1 MRNEA
6 FPVLLERHG
15 SDTVGLM
22 TTISIKLPEALAQ
35 RLEAAARQRQRPKS
49 GLVRDFIE
57 RGLLEKPCGS
67 PSFHDL
73 AQTYCGSGRS
83 GLRDLAT
90 NPAHLQDY
98 GR

>member
-1 MRNEA
+1 L
-6 FPVLLERHG
+6 PDRHW
-15 SDTVGLM
+15 SDTVNSV

-35 RLEAAARQRQRPKS
+35 RLEAAARQRQQPKS

-57 RGLLEKPCGS
+57 RGLLEGPGGS

-73 AQTYCGSGRS
+73 AKTHYGSGRS
-83 GLRDLAT
+83 GIRDLAT
-90 NPAHLQDY
+90 NPAHLEDY